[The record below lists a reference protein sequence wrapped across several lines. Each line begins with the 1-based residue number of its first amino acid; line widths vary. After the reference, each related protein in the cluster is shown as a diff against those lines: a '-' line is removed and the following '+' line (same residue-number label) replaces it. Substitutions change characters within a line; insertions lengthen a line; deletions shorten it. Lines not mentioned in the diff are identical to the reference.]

1 MRVSEMELDEFGRK
15 LREFVQNRPREF
27 ARILNTSEVQE
38 LLMQEVEKRTG
49 RRDFL
54 KAGVLG
60 LLAVGIGGSMPASA
74 DVDIW
79 PDKIE
84 IDGSQLAKAND
95 VIVTATKV
103 VAASDS
109 KDKRS
114 HYACDGTDDQVEINQ
129 AIQDLA
135 T

>member
-1 MRVSEMELDEFGRK
+1 MRHDPELERLGENLKK
-15 LREFVQNRPREF
+15 LVKEKLEVFEP
-27 ARILNTSEVQE
+27 ILEE
-38 LLMQEVEKRTG
+38 LEKRTG

-54 KAGVLG
+54 KLAALG
-60 LLAVGIGGSMPASA
+60 AIAVGGIRPAAA

-95 VIVTATKV
+95 VIVTATRV

-135 T
+135 